1 MSAEGVTFDPI
12 AAAAASDDV
21 DGDETPTIDSV
32 AGAIGDVRPL
42 PPPGTKWLRPEDPC
56 EEGGKEGRG

>member
-12 AAAAASDDV
+12 AAAASADD
-21 DGDETPTIDSV
+21 DGDETPTIDGV

-56 EEGGKEGRG
+56 EAGRKEGRG